1 MAPLPEPVSPQDS
14 NVICEYCGAVFKI
27 NPSEYRFNPTQIMP
41 LQKTESDLPRSKSS
55 TVILAILLGIFGVH
69 RFYTGKIMAGI
80 FSVLLFGCLAFAIF
94 VPFSRLVG
102 LGSVLPLTIVILGLA
117 CILVFWW
124 VADIVRIILGK
135 YKDGQRR
142 IIGEFR

>member
-1 MAPLPEPVSPQDS
+1 
-14 NVICEYCGAVFKI
+14 
-27 NPSEYRFNPTQIMP
+27 
-41 LQKTESDLPRSKSS
+41 
-55 TVILAILLGIFGVH
+55 
-69 RFYTGKIMAGI
+69 MAGI